1 MEMVLLLLEQTI
13 VFSYLIF
20 SNVEW
25 GGAVVKSGIL
35 QYCVWKNLR
44 TLMLWFS
51 RGEKK
56 LLYIVCVYHKFT
68 QRSLF
73 GSLTLL

>member
-51 RGEKK
+51 RGEKNC
-56 LLYIVCVYHKFT
+56 Y
-68 QRSLF
+68 
-73 GSLTLL
+73 TLCAYTINLHNVRCSVA